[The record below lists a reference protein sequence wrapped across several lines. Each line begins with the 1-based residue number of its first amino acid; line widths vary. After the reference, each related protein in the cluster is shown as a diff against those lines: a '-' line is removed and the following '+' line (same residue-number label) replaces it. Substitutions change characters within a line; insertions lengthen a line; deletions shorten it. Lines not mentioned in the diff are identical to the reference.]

1 MRPPAHELG
10 EAVIRVLLA
19 DGYPVFRDGLR
30 RVLTAEPDLEVVGEA
45 VNATELLALATTL
58 GPDVIVCDLGL
69 EPDHRFGVTRSAR
82 LRAPNA
88 GVVLLAT
95 DDSDDLLFGA
105 VKSGASALALRKAP
119 AEEILAIIR
128 RVGAGE
134 HVIDE
139 DLVSRPHVA
148 ARMLREFSSLSDETP
163 QEIQPLI
170 APLSPR
176 EIEVL
181 EQITGGN
188 SNKQIARKLG
198 ISEQTVKNHM
208 TSILKKLAVN
218 DRTEAVL
225 YSLRRGWI
233 SIEASET

>member
-1 MRPPAHELG
+1 
-10 EAVIRVLLA
+10 
-19 DGYPVFRDGLR
+19 
-30 RVLTAEPDLEVVGEA
+30 
-45 VNATELLALATTL
+45 
-58 GPDVIVCDLGL
+58 
-69 EPDHRFGVTRSAR
+69 
-82 LRAPNA
+82 
-88 GVVLLAT
+88 
-95 DDSDDLLFGA
+95 
-105 VKSGASALALRKAP
+105 VKSGASALALRRAP